1 MGALQLAK
9 YDDNLQLI
17 SCRLASCMILPSV
30 AHTAKSGILFVT
42 TLSSLSGQQEVKLH
56 FEKQLALNAALVM
69 SWPP

>member
-1 MGALQLAK
+1 
-9 YDDNLQLI
+9 
-17 SCRLASCMILPSV
+17 
-30 AHTAKSGILFVT
+30 VT